1 MCAGKLAREWDEFDA
16 YLFDVDGTLIHC
28 DDAVHYFAF
37 CDALSAVAGRPVNLD
52 GVTAH
57 GNTDTGILRDAFA
70 RAGVPESAW
79 RTRLP
84 EIRDR
89 MCAFVE
95 SRSHELCVNTL
106 PMVKDVLTHLR
117 GKGAIVGVATGN
129 LERIGKQKLQA
140 AGLLPLFHFAAWS
153 DGLEQR
159 ADVFARAVT
168 IAKQNAGPTAH
179 ILVVGDTPSDIRA
192 AHHNNLPVLAVATG
206 IYTFSQLQAEL
217 PDLCVHC
224 FEELAIA
231 V

>member
-1 MCAGKLAREWDEFDA
+1 MCAKKLAREWDEFDA

-28 DDAVHYFAF
+28 ADAVHYFAF
-37 CDALSAVAGRPVNLD
+37 CDALSAIAGHPVNLD
-52 GVTAH
+52 GVIAH

-70 RAGVPESAW
+70 RAGVSESAW
-79 RTRLP
+79 RPRLA

-95 SRSHELCVNTL
+95 SRKHEFCVNTL

-117 GKGAIVGVATGN
+117 GKGAVVGVATGN
-129 LERIGKQKLQA
+129 LERIGKQKLQS

-159 ADVFARAVT
+159 ADVFARAVE
-168 IAKQNAGPTAH
+168 IARQSAGTAAS
-179 ILVVGDTPSDIRA
+179 ILVIGDTPSDIRA
-192 AHHNNLPVLAVATG
+192 AHQNGLPVLAVATG
-206 IYTFSQLQAEL
+206 IYTFQQLQAES
-217 PDLCVHC
+217 PDLCVHS

-231 V
+231 A